1 MNSKHPFLFV
11 ICLLACACNKNNSEK
26 ETEKEMLTSAN
37 SQIKL
42 TGKIELQLF
51 SYHQYGSHFILSDS
65 TYYALTGSTIDL
77 NDFIGTDTTLI
88 GNKISGYP
96 INPGIDPDFIEVI
109 AFE

>member
-1 MNSKHPFLFV
+1 MNSKHLLFFV
-11 ICLLACACNKNNSEK
+11 ICLLACACNKNNCEK
-26 ETEKEMLTSAN
+26 GTETGMLSSVN

-42 TGKIELQLF
+42 TGKIKLQLF

-65 TYYALTGSTIDL
+65 TYYALTSSTIDL
-77 NDFIGTDTTLI
+77 NDFIGTYTTLI
-88 GNKISGYP
+88 GNKIPGYP